1 MDRQLPGG
9 GWNYGNTM
17 VYDQTL
23 LPQPDN
29 TGIALA
35 ALASRVERREIQAS
49 LDYLQDRVVSL
60 RSPRSLGW
68 AVLGLGAW
76 GQKPVKSHDWI
87 RESLGLQDRY
97 GVFDTSLL
105 SLLNLAGLAENGS
118 IPFLSSGNKTHA
130 K

>member
-1 MDRQLPGG
+1 
-9 GWNYGNTM
+9 M
-17 VYDQTL
+17 VYDQEL

-68 AVLGLGAW
+68 AVLGLSAW
-76 GQKPVKSHDWI
+76 GQRPVKSQDWI

-105 SLLNLAGLAENGS
+105 SLLNLADLAENGS
-118 IPFLSSGNKTHA
+118 IPFLSSGNNTYA